1 MPRQHNIQ
9 HDAMNEPLNT
19 DSAVAAA
26 RSSRATTC
34 LREALAIFV
43 GGVGLLTDSYDFAI
57 INLVRADLAK
67 LYPVDDFE
75 NSWQRSM
82 ITASSIFGAMGGQ
95 LLLGY
100 LADSLGRRRLLL
112 ISGGLTFAGAL
123 GSACAF
129 DFGSDHVGLWAS
141 LIGWRFV
148 MGFGIGGEYPLSAAH
163 TAEHSRQGESGVR
176 LACLHAI
183 WRRPVLAAL
192 NVCSP
197 DRWGSS
203 GLPGGLRLD
212 SRGSLGAVGQPA
224 IPSRKE
230 LDRFERVQQERQAI
244 EGNGAA
250 ADARRAECGTRTR

>member
-19 DSAVAAA
+19 DSAVGAT

-95 LLLGY
+95 L
-100 LADSLGRRRLLL
+100 RRWD
-112 ISGGLTFAGAL
+112 A
-123 GSACAF
+123 
-129 DFGSDHVGLWAS
+129 
-141 LIGWRFV
+141 
-148 MGFGIGGEYPLSAAH
+148 P
-163 TAEHSRQGESGVR
+163 
-176 LACLHAI
+176 
-183 WRRPVLAAL
+183 
-192 NVCSP
+192 
-197 DRWGSS
+197 
-203 GLPGGLRLD
+203 PGGPLYHPGLHPMALQNPMPD
-212 SRGSLGAVGQPA
+212 YYHLPLPCDLV
-224 IPSRKE
+224 
-230 LDRFERVQQERQAI
+230 L
-244 EGNGAA
+244 
-250 ADARRAECGTRTR
+250 

>member
-1 MPRQHNIQ
+1 
-9 HDAMNEPLNT
+9 MNEPLNT
-19 DSAVAAA
+19 DSAVGAA

-141 LIGWRFV
+141 LVGWRFV

-176 LACLHAI
+176 LALVFMLFGVG
-183 WRRPVLAAL
+183 PVLAAL
-192 NVCSP
+192 NVYICQIAGAP
-197 DRWGSS
+197 
-203 GLPGGLRLD
+203 PGFTW
-212 SRGSLGAVGQPA
+212 S
-224 IPSRKE
+224 
-230 LDRFERVQQERQAI
+230 I
-244 EGNGAA
+244 ESN
-250 ADARRAECGTRTR
+250 RN